1 MPPPSRKKLRIT
13 KKAAC
18 IRGTAA
24 TARLTRKQM
33 PDSPHF
39 DPATSIHPVQSGKFT
54 ALLDTIR
61 TLDARDRKTHGT
73 TFKHF
78 IFTDLRDPG
87 YGVKAL
93 ASYMIAGGFEFRM
106 RHAKKT
112 VMRNGVPVET
122 KSGQT
127 EFVERDPVAGGCNG
141 FAILQNNP
149 LWKNPLSV
157 QVKKQILSTY
167 NARPDNINGEL
178 LRIILLDSK
187 YKEGIDLFD
196 VKYVHLLEPAI
207 APSDLKQ
214 AVGRAT
220 RFCGQRGLH
229 FVPRRGWPLQVYIY
243 NTEIPG
249 RPPFTVSDEAL
260 QKIDAHTLMLQ
271 HSGLDLALLN
281 LSKELTRLAILS
293 AVDYDLNYKINNFKI
308 EEDLYDATEIEEG
321 VLAEVAPTQ
330 KGGNARLVAIHD
342 IRQLTPETIAQ
353 CVKRKN
359 AMFPFTRAKMF
370 RVARELGLKPAV
382 RAKRAWYCA
391 KLQDNQEYLD
401 ALLADKGPAS
411 SAAAIEDATDDEEES
426 RFPEPPPLP
435 AAAPPAAI
443 AKLPARLHSLP
454 FSAFQT
460 KIRELYAAYAW
471 DAPIVKNGCEVSAAG
486 AAPGRAVTFTKT
498 QDFIRHYL
506 RPDAAE
512 PKGLFAWHSVGT
524 GKTCMAV
531 AAATT
536 AFERAGYTILWVTR
550 NSLMSDIYKN
560 IFGAVCSI
568 PIQEALA
575 TGATL
580 PTKPAAQKRMLS
592 RTFLPPISYRTFQNA
607 LEQKNELGRML
618 YAANPSDPLRKTFLV
633 IDEIHKLRDGDL
645 GASEAADFAK
655 IQSYIHQSYARSG
668 DASVRPLLMTA
679 TPISDSPADLLEILN
694 TLIVDPAKRFPP
706 LESFRA
712 EFTQADG
719 SFTDAGAAEFQERV
733 KGLIS
738 YLNREYDPTTF
749 AQPVFHTVRTPIG
762 AHPSIALADLV
773 ADCDPYMDTPEPD
786 PACADLDAKIAEA
799 EAAVAAA
806 APRSE
811 ARKTATAL
819 LKTRKA
825 EKKREC
831 GTMSSKVFFAKSVWP
846 AAKTCFKDAKSA
858 ARATR
863 KLKAQLTAMESCFK
877 DSTKN
882 SKNTKNTNAAT
893 KKKRATSQMFPSMK
907 EFRSALQA
915 RYASDAGETN
925 NNARSVAAVISE

>member
-1 MPPPSRKKLRIT
+1 MPPPRGKLRIT

-33 PDSPHF
+33 PNSPHF
-39 DPATSIHPVQSGKFT
+39 RPDSSVHSVQSGKFMT
-54 ALLDTIR
+54 LIETIR

-73 TFKHF
+73 AFKHF
-78 IFTDLRDPG
+78 IFTDMRDAG
-87 YGVKAL
+87 YGIKAL
-93 ASYMIAGGFEFRM
+93 AAYMIAAGFDFRM

-112 VMRNGVPVET
+112 IVRKGETVET
-122 KSGQT
+122 KNGQT
-127 EFVERDPVAGGCNG
+127 EFITREPVTGGCNG

-157 QVKKQILSTY
+157 QVKKQILATY
-167 NARPDNINGEL
+167 NARPDNNNGEL
-178 LRIILLDSK
+178 LRFILLDSK

-229 FVPRRGWPLQVYIY
+229 FVPRRGWPLQVYVY
-243 NTEIPG
+243 NTELPG
-249 RPPFTVSDEAL
+249 RPPFTETTDAL
-260 QKIDAHTLMLQ
+260 QKTDAHTLMLK

-293 AVDYDLNYKINNFKI
+293 AVDYDLNFKINNFKI
-308 EEDLYDATEIEEG
+308 EEELYDATEIEES
-321 VLAEVAPTQ
+321 VIAEVASASAPSQ
-330 KGGNARLVAIHD
+330 KGGNRLVAIHD
-342 IRQLTPETIAQ
+342 IAQITPEVIAK

-359 AMFPFTRAKMF
+359 DMFPFSRAKMF
-370 RVARELGLKPAV
+370 RVARAMGLNPAV

-391 KLQDNQEYLD
+391 KLKDNQAYLD
-401 ALLADKGPAS
+401 ALLAPD
-411 SAAAIEDATDDEEES
+411 AAANAIEDADEEDS
-426 RFPEPPPLP
+426 LFPPAPPAPAP
-435 AAAPPAAI
+435 AAATVSPAAL
-443 AKLPARLHSLP
+443 ARASARLHTLP
-454 FSAFQT
+454 FSEFQT
-460 KIRELYAAYAW
+460 KIRELYAAYEW
-471 DAPIVKNGCEVSAAG
+471 DAPIVKNGCEAVAG
-486 AAPGRAVTFTKT
+486 ASAPGRAVTFTKT

-506 RPDAAE
+506 RPDAPE

-550 NSLMSDIYKN
+550 NSLMSDVYKN

-568 PIQEALA
+568 PVQEALA
-575 TGATL
+575 TGTPLPPTL
-580 PTKPAAQKRMLS
+580 TAQKRMLS

-618 YAANPSDPLRKTFLV
+618 HAANPEDPLRKTFLI

-645 GASEAADFAK
+645 GPSEAADFAK
-655 IQSYIHQSYARSG
+655 IQAFIHQSYARSR
-668 DASVRPLLMTA
+668 DDSVRPLLMTA
-679 TPISDSPADLLEILN
+679 TPISDSPGDLLEILN
-694 TLIVDPAKRFPP
+694 TLIADPASRFPA
-706 LESFRA
+706 LDTFR
-712 EFTQADG
+712 ERFTAADG
-719 SFTDAGAAEFQERV
+719 TFTEAGAAEFQERV

-749 AQPVFHTVRTPIG
+749 AQPVFHTVRVPVG
-762 AHPSIALADLV
+762 EHPSVDMDDLV
-773 ADCDPYMDTPEPD
+773 KRCDPYMDTPEPD
-786 PACADLDAKIAEA
+786 PDCVALDAEIAAA

-806 APRSE
+806 APRSAE
-811 ARKTATAL
+811 RKAATAL

-825 EKKREC
+825 EKKQKREC
-831 GTMSSKVFFAKSVWP
+831 ADAGPAAFFSKSVWP
-846 AAKTCFKDAKSA
+846 AAKSCFSDEKKKTAKQ
-858 ARATR
+858 R
-863 KLKAQLTAMESCFK
+863 KIKSQMTAIESCFREK
-877 DSTKN
+877 G
-882 SKNTKNTNAAT
+882 SKAPKTAK
-893 KKKRATSQMFPSMK
+893 FPSMK
-907 EFRSALQA
+907 EFQSALKA
-915 RYASDAGETN
+915 RYAEDADGGN
-925 NNARSVAAVISE
+925 NTRSVVAVISE

>member
-1 MPPPSRKKLRIT
+1 MPPPLRIT

-33 PDSPHF
+33 PNSPHF
-39 DPATSIHPVQSGKFT
+39 RADTSIHAVQSGKFT
-54 ALLDTIR
+54 ALLEKIRALDTH
-61 TLDARDRKTHGT
+61 DRKTHGT
-73 TFKHF
+73 LFKHF
-78 IFTDLRDPG
+78 IFTDLRDAG
-87 YGVKAL
+87 YGIKAL
-93 ASYMIAGGFEFRM
+93 ASYMIAAGFEFRM

-112 VMRNGVPVET
+112 MMRLGVPVDT
-122 KSGQT
+122 KHGQT
-127 EFVERDPVAGGCNG
+127 EFVVREPVAGGCNG

-157 QVKKQILSTY
+157 QVKKQILATY
-167 NARPDNINGEL
+167 NSRPDNVNGEL

-207 APSDLKQ
+207 ATSDVKQ

-229 FVPRRGWPLQVYIY
+229 FVPRRGWPLQVYVY
-243 NTEIPG
+243 NTELPG
-249 RPPFTVSDEAL
+249 RPPFLDILEPQ
-260 QKIDAHTLMLQ
+260 QKIDAHTLMLK

-293 AVDYDLNYKINNFKI
+293 AVDYDLNYKINNFKV
-308 EEDLYDATEIEEG
+308 EEQVYDTTEIEGG
-321 VLAEVAPTQ
+321 VVAEVAGAARSQ
-330 KGGNARLVAIHD
+330 SGGNRLVAVHD
-342 IRQLTPETIAQ
+342 IRDITPDTIAQ

-359 AMFPFTRAKMF
+359 ELFPFTRAKMF
-370 RVARELGLKPAV
+370 RVARAMGLNPAV

-391 KLQDNQEYLD
+391 KLQENQAYLD
-401 ALLADKGPAS
+401 ALLAPATGAEAAAEAAEADDDAPLFPP
-411 SAAAIEDATDDEEES
+411 AAAI
-426 RFPEPPPLP
+426 
-435 AAAPPAAI
+435 APPAPITPAAYERAI
-443 AKLPARLHSLP
+443 ARLHTLP
-454 FSAFQT
+454 FPEFQT

-471 DAPIVKNGCEVSAAG
+471 EAPIVKNGCEVVAAATG
-486 AAPGRAVTFTKT
+486 PGRAVTFTKT

-506 RPDAAE
+506 RPDAPE

-550 NSLMSDIYKN
+550 NSLMSDVYKN

-568 PIQEALA
+568 PVQEALA
-575 TGATL
+575 AGTRL
-580 PTKPAAQKRMLS
+580 PPTPAAQKRMLS

-618 YAANPSDPLRKTFLV
+618 HAANPRDPLRKTFLI

-645 GASEAADFAK
+645 GPSEAADFAK
-655 IQSYIHQSYARSG
+655 IQAFIHQSYARSG
-668 DASVRPLLMTA
+668 DDSVRPLLMTA

-694 TLIVDPAKRFPP
+694 TLIVEPAQRFPS
-706 LESFRA
+706 LDAFRA
-712 EFTQADG
+712 EFTREDG
-719 SFTDAGAAEFQERV
+719 TFTEAGAAEFQERV

-749 AQPVFHTVRTPIG
+749 AQPVFHTVRVPVG
-762 AHPSIALADLV
+762 EHPSVALNDLV
-773 ADCDPYMDTPEPD
+773 SRCDPYMDTPAPD
-786 PACADLDAKIAEA
+786 PACADLDADIAAA

-806 APRSE
+806 APRSAE
-811 ARKTATAL
+811 RKAATAL

-825 EKKREC
+825 QKKQMQKHECADADPAAFFSKKVWPVAKSCFSDEKKKTAKQR
-831 GTMSSKVFFAKSVWP
+831 KVKSQ
-846 AAKTCFKDAKSA
+846 
-858 ARATR
+858 
-863 KLKAQLTAMESCFK
+863 LKAMEACFREK
-877 DSTKN
+877 TR
-882 SKNTKNTNAAT
+882 AAP
-893 KKKRATSQMFPSMK
+893 AFPSMK
-907 EFRSALQA
+907 DFRAALQA
-915 RYASDAGETN
+915 RYAAGADN
-925 NNARSVAAVISE
+925 DARSVGAVISE